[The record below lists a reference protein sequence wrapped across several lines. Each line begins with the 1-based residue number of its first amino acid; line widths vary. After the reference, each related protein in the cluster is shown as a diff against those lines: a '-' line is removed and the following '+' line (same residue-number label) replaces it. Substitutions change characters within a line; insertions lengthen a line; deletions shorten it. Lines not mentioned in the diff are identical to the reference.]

1 MDGMGAVERTLKE
14 CGVAGIYAV
23 PGYPITGLA
32 EQLIGQMPNARW
44 VINEK
49 IAFEMA
55 FGGSV
60 CGERTCV
67 LVKHVGMNVLSDALI
82 TSATHTIGAG
92 LVVMTGDDPLAD
104 GSQNEQDS
112 RYYGLIAEV
121 AVFDPTP
128 RNLGSCI
135 AQSYVL
141 SERTRAPTIVRL
153 TSRLLGAQCE
163 REKVSIPP
171 EPLFPYEHDV
181 WELTFPESTSAFTEM
196 LIRSCATKQSTH
208 PSTGLPRGAMSW
220 QWYHLGTPPT
230 WWKGHLRTAST
241 ETQATFLS
249 RL

>member
-49 IAFEMA
+49 SAFEMA

-181 WELTFPESTSAFTEM
+181 WELTFHGKHQRFYRDAYPLMCNQTEHTPLNRFT
-196 LIRSCATKQSTH
+196 Q
-208 PSTGLPRGAMSW
+208 RGDELAVVSSG
-220 QWYHLGTPPT
+220 Y
-230 WWKGHLRTAST
+230 ASHVV
-241 ETQATFLS
+241 ERALEDSEHRTQATFLS